1 MHVSE
6 WLKSKTL
13 TTSKADE
20 DMEQQETCWD
30 CNMVQPQWR

>member
-20 DMEQQETCWD
+20 DLEQQETCWE
-30 CNMVQPQWR
+30 WR